1 MNIDDLAL
9 VCSVLVGISGSY
21 WHQKFGRR
29 WRILLAKTCYLVA
42 VSTCRTM
49 SPATQ
54 QRCSVIISI
63 IASGAITLWIEN
75 TLWCFWTFR
84 LTRGSELVDPCSIN
98 YIILWMIVTLLWSI
112 YETEEALFSWAGIWQ
127 EGFDLLRTDCTIV
140 WQVFLT
146 CGQDGRGL
154 IKLAPHL
161 FTFCLWIR
169 AHQEPTALD
178 WHWDCR
184 CGYLAGLVSL
194 PTQCGA
200 SHSRPNQIS
209 RLRYCKV
216 ILFIHS

>member
-98 YIILWMIVTLLWSI
+98 CIILWMIVTLLWSI
-112 YETEEALFSWAGIWQ
+112 WDREGFVFVGRYLTGRFWFITHRLYDCLTGFFDVWAGWT
-127 EGFDLLRTDCTIV
+127 RV
-140 WQVFLT
+140 
-146 CGQDGRGL
+146 
-154 IKLAPHL
+154 
-161 FTFCLWIR
+161 
-169 AHQEPTALD
+169 
-178 WHWDCR
+178 
-184 CGYLAGLVSL
+184 
-194 PTQCGA
+194 
-200 SHSRPNQIS
+200 N
-209 RLRYCKV
+209 
-216 ILFIHS
+216 